1 MAAAAVGRA
10 NAVARGRAGARTRRG
25 RPAGDVRVRRARA
38 SVARRVVE
46 ARAARGGGARG
57 GGRGRGGEIQRLLS
71 NADSAEAALRV
82 VETDLESFDAVHA
95 ATALHRV
102 AKFSAP
108 ESRLDRD
115 YLELAEGVTR
125 DGRFKALAESVASRV
140 DEFDAFGLA
149 NVAWSFAKLGYT
161 PSQETLS
168 ALAARLEREV
178 SKPGARLKPQSL
190 SNATYAFGRM
200 RYKPPASTLEAL
212 CSATA
217 REMSAFRA
225 DELSGMMLGLA
236 HLDHVPSREFL
247 GEARRFIEKHLRRFD
262 DAAACNI
269 LWAFAR
275 MEMALPGDIIDALLI
290 QLTSQNFGGGNSHVN
305 VPMCM
310 YACAR
315 LNHSPSPTFVRA
327 MNAEI
332 PRCAQRM
339 NIGSIDS
346 MFWALGS
353 LGGVGE
359 GKVELGAEAY
369 EALCASVSAKR
380 DIDAELVSKVFW
392 ALAKVSYRPT
402 DSALVGL
409 GKMAKGKAKELEDEN
424 VLLVMHAW
432 GVLRWNPGNDVV
444 EEYVSRFIGDEGSL
458 NASQAAKLLCAYGR
472 VRWLPPITHADAL
485 LALLMSEARQ
495 GDLHPATAVLGLWGA
510 SLLGLKL
517 DASQLDVLAQSTIRQ
532 KLSARSLAKCVW
544 SLAALGY
551 DPTPLDL
558 ADLKR
563 VADDAF
569 GKLPIKDQTAL
580 KQAMTRLGA

>member
-1 MAAAAVGRA
+1 MAAAARA
-10 NAVARGRAGARTRRG
+10 IGLASRATRCERRGDGAGATAATRTARTRARD
-25 RPAGDVRVRRARA
+25 ARARA
-38 SVARRVVE
+38 
-46 ARAARGGGARG
+46 RATRATSGSGGGK
-57 GGRGRGGEIQRLLS
+57 GRGGDIQRMLA

-82 VETDLESFDAVHA
+82 VESDLDAFDAVHA

-108 ESRLDRD
+108 ESRLERD
-115 YLELAEGVTR
+115 FSRAEGLTN
-125 DGRFKALAESVASRV
+125 DGRFRALAASVATRV

-149 NVAWSFAKLGYT
+149 NVAWSFAKIGYT
-161 PSQETLS
+161 PSQETLG

-178 SKPGARLKPQSL
+178 SKQGARLKPQSL

-200 RYKPPASTLEAL
+200 RFKPPRSTLEAL
-212 CSATA
+212 CAATT
-217 REMSAFRA
+217 REMGEFRA
-225 DELSGMMLGLA
+225 DELSGMLLGLA
-236 HLDHVPSREFL
+236 HLDHVPDAAFL
-247 GEARRFIEKHLRRFD
+247 KASTDFIAKNLRRFD
-262 DAAACNI
+262 DAASCNV

-275 MEMALPGDIIDALLI
+275 MDKALPRDVIDALLI
-290 QLTSQNFGGGNSHVN
+290 QLASQNLGGANSHVN

-315 LNHSPSPTFVRA
+315 LNHSPSPAFVRA

-392 ALAKVSYRPT
+392 ALAKVNFRPS
-402 DSALVGL
+402 DSTLVALGR
-409 GKMAKGKAKELEDEN
+409 MAKSRGKELEDEN
-424 VLLVMHAW
+424 VLLIMHAW
-432 GVLRWNPGNDVV
+432 GVLRWNPGDDVV
-444 EEYVSRFIGDEGSL
+444 EEYVGRFVDDETQRL
-458 NASQAAKLLCAYGR
+458 NAGQAAKLLCAYGR
-472 VRWLPPITHADAL
+472 VRWLPPAAHADAL
-485 LALLMSEARQ
+485 LALLMQEAT
-495 GDLHPATAVLGLWGA
+495 GGNLHPATAVLGLWGA

-517 DASQLDVLAQSTIRQ
+517 ETSQLDVLAQNTITQ
-532 KLSARSLAKCVW
+532 KLSPRSLAKCVW

-551 DPTPLDL
+551 DPTPVDL

-563 VADDAF
+563 ATDEAW

>member
-10 NAVARGRAGARTRRG
+10 NAVGRASAGARMRRG
-25 RPAGDVRVRRARA
+25 RPTGDVRARRARA
-38 SVARRVVE
+38 SVARREVE
-46 ARAARGGGARG
+46 ARAGRGGGARG
-57 GGRGRGGEIQRLLS
+57 GGRGGEIQRLLS

-275 MEMALPGDIIDALLI
+275 METTLPGDIIDALLI
-290 QLTSQNFGGGNSHVN
+290 QLTSQNLGGGNSHVN

-315 LNHSPSPTFVRA
+315 LNHSPSPAFVRA

-495 GDLHPATAVLGLWGA
+495 GDLHPATAVLGLWGS

-517 DASQLDVLAQSTIRQ
+517 EASQLDVLAQSTIRQ